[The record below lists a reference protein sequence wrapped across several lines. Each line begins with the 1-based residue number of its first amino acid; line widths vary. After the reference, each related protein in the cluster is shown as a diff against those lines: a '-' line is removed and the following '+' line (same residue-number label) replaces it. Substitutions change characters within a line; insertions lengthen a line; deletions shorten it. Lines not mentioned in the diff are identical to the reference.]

1 MTDPRFAL
9 ALSSAE
15 LALPRDASVLV
26 LNAQGDLPYAAL
38 TRDGATTFVTPH
50 KGAADRLA
58 ARGLATR
65 QTADGTYDAALVH
78 ITRSKAE
85 TLGLIAE
92 AIARTK
98 AGGVVMVDGS
108 KTDGIESVR
117 TKLAALVTLDGALSK
132 AHGKLLWFSRPAAP
146 APEFADWTH
155 EAEARATAEGFLTA
169 PGLFSADAVDPGSAL
184 LAEQFDARLGG
195 VVADLGAG
203 WGYLS
208 GEALKRGKI
217 TRIDLVEADR
227 RALDAAAQN
236 LNDPRARFLWEDATS
251 FREKEAYDAVIAN
264 PPFHPGRA
272 ADPGLGVAFIATA
285 ARILKPGGSFLMVA
299 NRQLPYEPA
308 LDSHFAEWS
317 ILLETPRYKIVR
329 ASKPRHAAAR
339 AQGKVRTV
347 QRRRRS

>member
-15 LALPRDASVLV
+15 LALPEAASVLV
-26 LNAQGDLPYAAL
+26 LNAQGDLTYDAP
-38 TRDGATTFVTPH
+38 TRSATATFVTPH
-50 KGAADRLA
+50 KGDADRLS
-58 ARGLATR
+58 ARGLAPAVS
-65 QTADGTYDAALVH
+65 ADGLFDAALVH
-78 ITRSKAE
+78 ITRAKAE

-98 AGGVVMVDGS
+98 AGGLVMVDGS

-117 TKLAALVTLDGALSK
+117 AKLAPLVSLEGSLSK
-132 AHGKLLWFSRPAAP
+132 SHGKLLWFQRPAAP
-146 APEFADWTH
+146 APDFADWRH
-155 EAEARATAEGFLTA
+155 GAEAREIADGFLTA

-184 LAEQFDARLGG
+184 LAEQFDTRLGG

-208 GEALKRGKI
+208 SEALKRGKI

-227 RALDAAAQN
+227 RALDAAARN
-236 LNDPRARFLWEDATS
+236 LNDTRARFLWEDATS

-317 ILLETPRYKIVR
+317 ILLETPRYKVVR
-329 ASKPRHAAAR
+329 ASKPRQAASR
-339 AQGKVRTV
+339 APGKARTV
-347 QRRRRS
+347 QRARRP